1 MEVYLKYDFILY
13 EMGKLL
19 YNVGYNKL
27 GGMAMNC
34 MRCGRETQAEDVF
47 CQSCLM
53 DMAKHPIQPG
63 TVVLLPR
70 RREPSVVKK
79 TMKRHMPSQEEQI
92 KLLRKRVMILT
103 LLLAAAVTAIV
114 LMFNPTMHYVMDQ
127 HFEIGQ
133 NYSSVM
139 PSTATPAP
147 SRAE

>member
-1 MEVYLKYDFILY
+1 
-13 EMGKLL
+13 MGKML

-34 MRCGRETQAEDVF
+34 MKCGRETEAENVF

-70 RREPSVVKK
+70 RREPSLVKK
-79 TMKRHMPSQEEQI
+79 VTRRHIITAEEQI
-92 KLLRKRVMILT
+92 KIQRKWLMILA
-103 LLLAAAVTAIV
+103 LLLAAAITAIV
-114 LMFNPTMHYVMDQ
+114 FMFNPTMHYVMDQ

-133 NYSSVM
+133 NYSSVI
-139 PSTATPAP
+139 PSTAAPAP
-147 SRAE
+147 STAE